1 MEQKK
6 AKRNEREATGEQK
19 TRKEEGARVGAEVER
34 RRPEA
39 FEAFEAVEAVKSEP
53 NQPEPSGE
61 QEDRRSSMIATELNT
76 EQLKTEYTGMVK
88 SWKDGYLQGL
98 DACLQ
103 WQAENERL
111 IKDSVKQGLSGSRQF
126 LTWWKEWI
134 ENQAQR
140 QEDIQ
145 QRQVNVPNPVLGFTK
160 QGAEAVMATVEP
172 FLKNSEQ
179 AFESSFGY
187 YENAVATPSR
197 KYIRDINKQVLNAV
211 IPS

>member
-6 AKRNEREATGEQK
+6 AKRSEREAKGEQK

-39 FEAFEAVEAVKSEP
+39 LEAVKVEH

-61 QEDRRSSMIATELNT
+61 QEDRRSSMIATELHT
-76 EQLKTEYTGMVK
+76 EQLKAEYSGMVK

-103 WQAENERL
+103 GQAENERL

-197 KYIRDINKQVLNAV
+197 KYVREINKQVLNGV